1 LLIKGVKEEII
12 EKIKK
17 LKAKDNKVVKAVEE
31 MKKAGIKVLRNDKWQ
46 MEDNLILKEEKMYML
61 RNEELR
67 LKIIQLY
74 YHMLKTR
81 YEK

>member
-1 LLIKGVKEEII
+1 
-12 EKIKK
+12 
-17 LKAKDNKVVKAVEE
+17 
-31 MKKAGIKVLRNDKWQ
+31 
-46 MEDNLILKEEKMYML
+46 MEDNLVLKEEKMYML

-81 YEK
+81 YGEQQKMVELATKNYWCPEVIKKVKRYIEKCDQC